1 MKETFET
8 IDYKEKKYPLVC
20 NINVMEEIQKRY
32 KSFTEWSNLC
42 GRTTDKKEVDIAA
55 FKTGILLM
63 INEGLLIES
72 EDNGTEFKEM
82 TPRQVGRLIS
92 EVGLVEITNKLTK
105 VIVESV
111 GADTRKNELFTK
123 MKTR

>member
-1 MKETFET
+1 MRRNYWE
-8 IDYKEKKYPLVC
+8 
-20 NINVMEEIQKRY
+20 
-32 KSFTEWSNLC
+32 
-42 GRTTDKKEVDIAA
+42 KEVDIAA

-72 EDNGTEFKEM
+72 EDKGTEFKEL

-92 EVGLVEITNKLTK
+92 EVGLVEVTNKLTK

-111 GADTRKNELFTK
+111 GADTRKNELSTK
-123 MKTR
+123 MKTQ

>member
-8 IDYKEKKYPLVC
+8 IEYKGKKYPLVC

-42 GRTTDKKEVDIAA
+42 GGTTDKKEVDIAA

-111 GADTRKNELFTK
+111 GADTRKNELSTK
-123 MKTR
+123 MKTQ

>member
-8 IDYKEKKYPLVC
+8 IEYKGKKYPLVC

-32 KSFTEWSNLC
+32 KFFTEWSNLC
-42 GRTTDKKEVDIAA
+42 GGTTDKKEVDIAA

-92 EVGLVEITNKLTK
+92 EVVLVEVTNKLTK

-111 GADTRKNELFTK
+111 GVDTRKNELSTK
-123 MKTR
+123 MKTQ

>member
-8 IDYKEKKYPLVC
+8 VEYKGKKYPLVC

-42 GRTTDKKEVDIAA
+42 GGTTDKKEVDIAA

-92 EVGLVEITNKLTK
+92 EVGLVDVTNKMTK

-111 GADTRKNELFTK
+111 GVDTRKNELSTK
-123 MKTR
+123 MKTQ

>member
-8 IDYKEKKYPLVC
+8 VEYKGKKYPLVC

-42 GRTTDKKEVDIAA
+42 GGTTDKKEVDIAA

-92 EVGLVEITNKLTK
+92 DVGLVEVTNKLTK

-111 GADTRKNELFTK
+111 GVDTRKNELSTK
-123 MKTR
+123 MKTQ

>member
-1 MKETFET
+1 
-8 IDYKEKKYPLVC
+8 
-20 NINVMEEIQKRY
+20 MEEIQKRY

-42 GRTTDKKEVDIAA
+42 GGTTDKKEVDIAA

-92 EVGLVEITNKLTK
+92 EVGLVEVTNKLTK

-111 GADTRKNELFTK
+111 GVDTRKNELSTK
-123 MKTR
+123 MKTQ

>member
-1 MKETFET
+1 MKEIFET
-8 IDYKEKKYPLVC
+8 IEYKGKKYPLVC
-20 NINVMEEIQKRY
+20 NINVMEEIQKSY

-42 GRTTDKKEVDIAA
+42 GGTTDKKEVDIAA

-111 GADTRKNELFTK
+111 GVDTRKNELSTK

>member
-8 IDYKEKKYPLVC
+8 IEYKGKKYPLVC

-32 KSFTEWSNLC
+32 KSFTQWSNLC
-42 GRTTDKKEVDIAA
+42 GGTTDKKEVDIAA

-92 EVGLVEITNKLTK
+92 EVGLVEVTNKLTK

-111 GADTRKNELFTK
+111 GVNTRKNELSTK

>member
-8 IDYKEKKYPLVC
+8 IEYKGKKYPLVC

-42 GRTTDKKEVDIAA
+42 GGTTDKKEVDIAA

-92 EVGLVEITNKLTK
+92 DVGLVEVTNKLTK

-111 GADTRKNELFTK
+111 GVDTRKNELSTK
-123 MKTR
+123 MKTQ

>member
-8 IDYKEKKYPLVC
+8 IEYKGKKYPLVC

-42 GRTTDKKEVDIAA
+42 GGTTDKKEVDIAA

-82 TPRQVGRLIS
+82 TPRQVGRMIS
-92 EVGLVEITNKLTK
+92 EVGLVEVTNKLTK

-111 GADTRKNELFTK
+111 GVDTRKNELSTK
-123 MKTR
+123 MKTQ

>member
-8 IDYKEKKYPLVC
+8 IEYKSKKYPLVC

-42 GRTTDKKEVDIAA
+42 GGTTDKKEVDIAA

-92 EVGLVEITNKLTK
+92 DVGLVEVTNKLTK

-111 GADTRKNELFTK
+111 GVDTRKNELSTK
-123 MKTR
+123 MKTQ

>member
-8 IDYKEKKYPLVC
+8 IEYKSKKYPLVC

-42 GRTTDKKEVDIAA
+42 GGTTDKKEVDIAA

-92 EVGLVEITNKLTK
+92 EVGLVEVTNKLTK

-111 GADTRKNELFTK
+111 GVDTRKNELSTK
-123 MKTR
+123 MKTQ

>member
-1 MKETFET
+1 MKEIFET
-8 IDYKEKKYPLVC
+8 IEYKGKKYPLVC

-42 GRTTDKKEVDIAA
+42 GGTTDKKVVDIAA
-55 FKTGILLM
+55 FKTEILLM

-82 TPRQVGRLIS
+82 TLCQVGRLIS
-92 EVGLVEITNKLTK
+92 EVGLVEVTNKLTK

-111 GADTRKNELFTK
+111 GADTRKNELSTK
-123 MKTR
+123 LKTR

>member
-8 IDYKEKKYPLVC
+8 IEYKGKKYPLVC
-20 NINVMEEIQKRY
+20 NINVMEEIQKKY

-42 GRTTDKKEVDIAA
+42 GGTTDKKEVDIAA

-92 EVGLVEITNKLTK
+92 EVGLVEVTNKLTK

-111 GADTRKNELFTK
+111 GVDTRKNELSTK
-123 MKTR
+123 MKTQ

>member
-8 IDYKEKKYPLVC
+8 IEYKGKKYPLVC

-32 KSFTEWSNLC
+32 KSFTQRSNLC
-42 GRTTDKKEVDIAA
+42 GGTTGKKEVDIAD
-55 FKTGILLM
+55 FKTGIFLM

-82 TPRQVGRLIS
+82 TPRQVDRLIS
-92 EVGLVEITNKLTK
+92 EVGLVEVTNKLIK
-105 VIVESV
+105 IILESV
-111 GADTRKNELFTK
+111 GVDTRKNELSTK
-123 MKTR
+123 VKTQ

>member
-8 IDYKEKKYPLVC
+8 IEYKGKKYPLVC

-42 GRTTDKKEVDIAA
+42 GGTTDKKEVDIAA

-92 EVGLVEITNKLTK
+92 EVGLVEVTNKLTK

-111 GADTRKNELFTK
+111 GVNTRKNELSTK

>member
-8 IDYKEKKYPLVC
+8 IDYKGKKYPLVC

-42 GRTTDKKEVDIAA
+42 GGTTEKKEVDIAA

-72 EDNGTEFKEM
+72 EDNGTEFKEL

-92 EVGLVEITNKLTK
+92 EVGLVEVTNKLTK

-111 GADTRKNELFTK
+111 GVDTRKNELSTK
-123 MKTR
+123 MKTQ

>member
-8 IDYKEKKYPLVC
+8 IEYKGKKYPLVC

-42 GRTTDKKEVDIAA
+42 GGTTDKKEVDIAA

-92 EVGLVEITNKLTK
+92 EVGLVEVTNKLTK

-111 GADTRKNELFTK
+111 GVDTRKNELSTK
-123 MKTR
+123 MKTQ

>member
-8 IDYKEKKYPLVC
+8 IEYKGKKYPLVC

-42 GRTTDKKEVDIAA
+42 GGTTDKKEVDIAA

-111 GADTRKNELFTK
+111 GVDTRKNELSTK
-123 MKTR
+123 MKTQ

>member
-8 IDYKEKKYPLVC
+8 VEYKGKKYPLVC

-32 KSFTEWSNLC
+32 KSFTQWSNLC
-42 GRTTDKKEVDIAA
+42 GGTTDKKEVDIAA

-92 EVGLVEITNKLTK
+92 EVGLVEVTNKLTK

-111 GADTRKNELFTK
+111 GVDTRKNELSTK
-123 MKTR
+123 MKTQ

>member
-1 MKETFET
+1 MKEIFET
-8 IDYKEKKYPLVC
+8 IEYKGKKYPLVC

-42 GRTTDKKEVDIAA
+42 GGATDKKEVDIAA

-105 VIVESV
+105 VIVKSV
-111 GADTRKNELFTK
+111 GADTRKNELSTK

>member
-8 IDYKEKKYPLVC
+8 VEYKGKKYPLVC

-42 GRTTDKKEVDIAA
+42 GGTTDKKEVDIAA

-92 EVGLVEITNKLTK
+92 EVGLVEVTNKLTK

-111 GADTRKNELFTK
+111 GVDTRKNELSTK
-123 MKTR
+123 MKTQ